1 MPKPTGK
8 RSVMRVLTHKQMS
21 PGEVTVRG
29 GFGDEYKLVRSG
41 MSRAF
46 YAEGIVC
53 AKVLW

>member
-1 MPKPTGK
+1 M
-8 RSVMRVLTHKQMS
+8 MRVLTHKQMS

-46 YAEGIVC
+46 YEEGIVC